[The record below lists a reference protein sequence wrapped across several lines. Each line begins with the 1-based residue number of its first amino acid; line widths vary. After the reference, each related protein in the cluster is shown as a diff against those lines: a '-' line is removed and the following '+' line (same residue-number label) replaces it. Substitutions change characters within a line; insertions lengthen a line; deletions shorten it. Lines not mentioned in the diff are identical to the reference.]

1 LKAVRIQEHGGL
13 DKLRYEEAAEPELV
27 LPTDAIINLRAAS
40 LNRSDIYSRQGV
52 ILHASRLPRVLGA
65 DGAGVVATV
74 GDQVKNIAP
83 GDAVCFYPVAGC
95 GGCAFCAMDQDFMCP
110 RMRVL
115 GESEDGTYAE
125 FVRVPARN
133 CFPIPQGLSFA
144 ESAAVPTAYLNAW
157 RMLVTNGKLMP
168 GEHVLIRGIG
178 GGVATAALQIATV
191 LGARTIVT
199 SRSDDKLGRA
209 MTMGAEQVINSAKA
223 DFSKETRHLT
233 HKRGVDVVVDCVGG
247 EGWIKSLACLA
258 KGGRL
263 LTCGAVDAGEAQTDI
278 QRIFWNDLNI
288 FGSALGNRQEF
299 CQALNFM
306 RTSKTKP
313 VLDEI
318 FPLRDA
324 AAAQQR
330 MEKNEHFGRIV
341 LQMN

>member
-1 LKAVRIQEHGGL
+1 MSNGW
-13 DKLRYEEAAEPELV
+13 
-27 LPTDAIINLRAAS
+27 
-40 LNRSDIYSRQGV
+40 
-52 ILHASRLPRVLGA
+52 ILIL
-65 DGAGVVATV
+65 
-74 GDQVKNIAP
+74 
-83 GDAVCFYPVAGC
+83 
-95 GGCAFCAMDQDFMCP
+95 
-110 RMRVL
+110 
-115 GESEDGTYAE
+115 
-125 FVRVPARN
+125 
-133 CFPIPQGLSFA
+133 
-144 ESAAVPTAYLNAW
+144 
-157 RMLVTNGKLMP
+157 
-168 GEHVLIRGIG
+168 
-178 GGVATAALQIATV
+178 
-191 LGARTIVT
+191 
-199 SRSDDKLGRA
+199 
-209 MTMGAEQVINSAKA
+209 MGALFLGLGYI
-223 DFSKETRHLT
+223 
-233 HKRGVDVVVDCVGG
+233 GVDIVVDCVGG